1 MKKRDKRVDAFT
13 AARKARDE
21 EKQRQVQ
28 ERLKEEKRQRLE
40 AAKQYK
46 APEWSNSDVSLE
58 RM

>member
-1 MKKRDKRVDAFT
+1 VDAFT